1 MKFAA
6 SIALLASVAAA
17 LPTGSTSTPT
27 KTPTGLPSG
36 FPHGMP
42 TGMPSEMPTPS
53 GVPAGVPSGI
63 PSGIPSGLPSGLP
76 ADAPAPSAVPSGIP
90 SGVVPSMST
99 IAPTSVPTGSV
110 AGFANLITI
119 TDKAK
124 KDIQVA
130 VLPEFATQLLA
141 LKLPLTQSLGKI
153 IGTNK
158 DFKALG
164 ADPASGLI
172 VVQSEGTY
180 ALVQVFGEALTLVK
194 SLAHLPLLGQPL
206 GTVTGIVGTIL
217 KRDDTGIMSI
227 TDEANKLVPV
237 KLDQDILKQLDAPLT
252 GQGNSNPLGSVLASA
267 PAADDLKSTI
277 SKLAVDPTQVF
288 SVLSADH
295 STKFLVKLGDQVSGL
310 TKLVTG
316 LTDVLSKGPAGSPV
330 GSITSL

>member
-17 LPTGSTSTPT
+17 LPTGSSSTPT

-42 TGMPSEMPTPS
+42 TIMPSEMPTPS
-53 GVPAGVPSGI
+53 GVPAGV

-90 SGVVPSMST
+90 SGVVPSVSH
-99 IAPTSVPTGSV
+99 IAPTSVPTGSI
-110 AGFANLITI
+110 AGFGNLITI

-141 LKLPLTQSLGKI
+141 LKLPLTTSLGKI

-206 GTVTGIVGTIL
+206 GSVTGLVGTIL
-217 KRDDTGIMSI
+217 KRDDSGIMSI

-237 KLDQDILKQLDAPLT
+237 KLDQDILKQLGAPLT
-252 GQGNSNPLGSVLASA
+252 GQGNSNPLGSVLASV
-267 PAADDLKSTI
+267 PAADDLESTI
-277 SKLAVDPTQVF
+277 SKLAVNPTQVF

-295 STKFLVKLGDQVSGL
+295 ATKFLVKLEDQASGL
-310 TKLVTG
+310 GSLLTG
-316 LTDVLSKGPAGSPV
+316 LTSILSKGPAGSPV